1 MKKLF
6 ALVAAFSMVFFISC
20 GDNSETVENDDN
32 VKVDDN
38 QDNDDETV
46 SDNAADE
53 TEDMDEIAEEADN
66 ETPDEA
72 EDDVQITD
80 DDGVIT
86 ETCSTEGDTRI
97 GVTVCGSTGKG
108 KLYQNCTG
116 GVWVDSAK
124 CTCDPGSYPE
134 VCGEYA
140 QKMWFTA
147 ASKVATI
154 NMAEAWTRTY
164 FYVVQEQ
171 EQDKI
176 HIKAKICNIKI
187 DNTKSYLLEMQMPQ
201 SFADALPLLPKESTL
216 VDNGDGTYGFTQDTS
231 WEIRSI
237 DPACYGDKPGDY
249 VLPNKETDP
258 CVQDWDK
265 DGIPGL
271 YVKTAG
277 TMSGYVHIVEKS
289 SSKFENGWFAADGQ
303 TAGGDIIWTDEQK
316 VLQASSGSLEMGAE
330 NQLKATSDEF
340 DGSANFFEQF
350 KIPDGSDCNY
360 VVTNAG
366 TIFNPD
372 PVNIDD

>member
-6 ALVAAFSMVFFISC
+6 AVIAAFSMMIFVSC
-20 GDNSETVENDDN
+20 GDNGKTVENDDN
-32 VKVDDN
+32 VNVDENQETDN
-38 QDNDDETV
+38 ETLNDETV
-46 SDNAADE
+46 DD
-53 TEDMDEIAEEADN
+53 TEAQDN
-66 ETPDEA
+66 EVTEETDNENPDEV
-72 EDDVQITD
+72 DDIQTTD
-80 DDGVIT
+80 DDGIIT
-86 ETCSTEGDTRI
+86 QTCTTEGDSRI
-97 GVTVCGSTGKG
+97 GSTVCGSTGKG
-108 KLYQNCTG
+108 KLYQNCTDG
-116 GVWVDSAK
+116 IWVDSAK
-124 CTCDPGSYPE
+124 CTCDPGNYPE
-134 VCGEYA
+134 VCGDYA

-147 ASKVATI
+147 SSKVATI

-164 FYVVQEQ
+164 FYIVQEQ
-171 EQDKI
+171 DGNLI

-216 VDNGDGTYGFTQDTS
+216 VDNGDGTYGFTQDVS

-237 DPACYGDKPGDY
+237 DPNCYGTNPGGY
-249 VLPNKETDP
+249 TLPGKSTDS

-303 TAGGDIIWTDEQK
+303 TSGGDIIWTDEQE
-316 VLQASSGSLEMGAE
+316 VLQASSASLEMGAE

-340 DGSANFFEQF
+340 TGSANFFEQF
-350 KIPDGSDCNY
+350 KIPDGSNCAY
-360 VVTNAG
+360 VVDNAA

-372 PVNIDD
+372 PVNID

>member
-6 ALVAAFSMVFFISC
+6 ALVAAFSMAFFISC
-20 GDNSETVENDDN
+20 GDSSENVENDDN

-53 TEDMDEIAEEADN
+53 TEDMDEITEEADN

-80 DDGVIT
+80 DDGIIT
-86 ETCSTEGDTRI
+86 ETCSTEGGSRV
-97 GVTVCGSTGKG
+97 GPTVCGSTGKG

-164 FYVVQEQ
+164 FHVVQEQ

-187 DNTKSYLLEMQMPQ
+187 DNSASSILKLNMLQ
-201 SFADALPLLPKESTL
+201 SFADALPVLPKESTL
-216 VDNGDGTYGFTQDTS
+216 VDNGNGTFGFTQDVS

-237 DPACYGDKPGDY
+237 DPACYGEKPGDY
-249 VLPNKETDP
+249 VLPDKETDP

-265 DGIPGL
+265 DGVPGL
-271 YVKTAG
+271 LVKATG
-277 TMSGYVHIVEKS
+277 TMSGDVHIVEKS
-289 SSKFENGWFAADGQ
+289 SSEFKNGWFAADGQ
-303 TAGGDIIWTDEQK
+303 TAGGDIYWTDVQEVVK
-316 VLQASSGSLEMGAE
+316 TNNTLLKSGALNSWKE
-330 NQLKATSDEF
+330 KSDHFE
-340 DGSANFFEQF
+340 GSANFFEQF
-350 KIPDGSDCNY
+350 KIPSGSDCIY